1 MYGVG
6 DHYSLHYDGYYE
18 LRGNRDY
25 DTDGYRAGVWVG
37 NRWVLLHSVQGHH
50 YCCRQSISFTISF
63 FTIMEKAPTRAF
75 SWLKVATTT
84 FTFNTLLRHYAKRT
98 LIPRYV
104 DIKLGHQRS

>member
-37 NRWVLLHSVQGHH
+37 NR
-50 YCCRQSISFTISF
+50 
-63 FTIMEKAPTRAF
+63 
-75 SWLKVATTT
+75 
-84 FTFNTLLRHYAKRT
+84 
-98 LIPRYV
+98 
-104 DIKLGHQRS
+104 

>member
-50 YCCRQSISFTISF
+50 
-63 FTIMEKAPTRAF
+63 
-75 SWLKVATTT
+75 
-84 FTFNTLLRHYAKRT
+84 
-98 LIPRYV
+98 
-104 DIKLGHQRS
+104 

>member
-50 YCCRQSISFTISF
+50 YHRVSGSPPWCSTVLYCTVLYRIASLVLYLSS
-63 FTIMEKAPTRAF
+63 P
-75 SWLKVATTT
+75 
-84 FTFNTLLRHYAKRT
+84 
-98 LIPRYV
+98 P
-104 DIKLGHQRS
+104 LGGYTVFP